1 MSGIGIHAAARRLF
15 SRGTSISMSGRIP
28 TSGFLDCHVSVPTLP
43 ICHWHMKSFGG
54 RTGPWNASSVKSSV
68 RWEGKAQFTAWLCNI
83 RKDAFVA
90 SAGEVFY
97 GVM

>member
-1 MSGIGIHAAARRLF
+1 MSGIGIHAAARCLF
-15 SRGTSISMSGRIP
+15 SRGTSISMSERIP
-28 TSGFLDCHVSVPTLP
+28 TSGFLDCRVCAHSAHLP
-43 ICHWHMKSFGG
+43 LAHESFGG